1 MERLLAALQSLAL
14 DSEAAAAERVA
25 PLLYFGSPA
34 TASPALQKAYYESA
48 ARNVL
53 LLDALDE
60 LTSAFASRGVRPVL
74 LKGADFA
81 TSLYPSAAL
90 RPMSDLDLWV
100 APEDVT
106 LAENALASL
115 GYRPAV
121 PEMTKG
127 LARAIRH
134 AQLYVSGTR
143 GDVAVDLHW
152 SLVGH
157 DTDRRAPS
165 LDWFRS
171 RCVVSRASRLDAT
184 ASLLY
189 LAGHMKLQHYDERLP
204 LIWLSDFYLLSLR
217 SEVNWQAL
225 FEAARS
231 FRWEAALAAT
241 AAEVEARLGIGLPP
255 PLAAYAPT
263 VSMAIPDHKG
273 GPERAWNELVAL
285 SFGGRAALVKAFF
298 FPCPS
303 YVRFR
308 YRPRPA
314 WTWPLCYPKRW
325 AQILLSAASLA
336 VKPRRS
342 RPLLVPFQL
351 FESQSAPKRS
361 LTFSRSGDVLLEE
374 EQVGTALGETP

>member
-1 MERLLAALQSLAL
+1 MEPLLAALRGLAL
-14 DSEAAAAERVA
+14 DSETATAERVA
-25 PLLYFGSPA
+25 PLLYFGSRGA
-34 TASPALQKAYYESA
+34 GSPALRRVYYESA

-53 LLDALDE
+53 LFDALDE
-60 LTSAFASRGVRPVL
+60 LTAALASRGVRPVL

-100 APEDVT
+100 APEEVT
-106 LAENALASL
+106 LAESALASL
-115 GYRPAV
+115 GYRPGA
-121 PEMTKG
+121 PDMTPG
-127 LARAIRH
+127 LTRAIRH
-134 AQLYVSGTR
+134 ARLYVSEAR
-143 GDVAVDLHW
+143 DDIAIDLHW

-171 RCVVSRASRLDAT
+171 RTRHSRLDPT

-189 LAGHMKLQHYDERLP
+189 LAAHMKLQHYDERIP
-204 LIWLSDFYLLSLR
+204 LIWLSDFYLLSQR
-217 SEVNWQAL
+217 PEMEWEAL
-225 FEAARS
+225 FTAARS
-231 FRWEAALAAT
+231 FRWETGLAAT
-241 AAEVEARLGIGLPP
+241 AAEVSARLGLELSP
-255 PLAAYAPT
+255 PLAAYARTTP
-263 VSMAIPDHKG
+263 MAIPEHKG

-285 SFGGRAALVKAFF
+285 YFGGRAALVKAFF

-308 YRPRPA
+308 YRPRPG

-325 AQILLSAASLA
+325 AQTLLSAASLA

-342 RPLLVPFQL
+342 RPLL
-351 FESQSAPKRS
+351 
-361 LTFSRSGDVLLEE
+361 
-374 EQVGTALGETP
+374 GETP

>member
-1 MERLLAALQSLAL
+1 MAAAPMERLLAALQSLAL

-171 RCVVSRASRLDAT
+171 RTRHSRLDPT

-189 LAGHMKLQHYDERLP
+189 LAAHMKLQHYDERIP
-204 LIWLSDFYLLSLR
+204 LIWLSDFYLLSQR
-217 SEVNWQAL
+217 PEMEWEAL
-225 FEAARS
+225 FTAARS
-231 FRWEAALAAT
+231 FRWETGLAAT
-241 AAEVEARLGIGLPP
+241 AAEVSARLGLELPP
-255 PLAAYAPT
+255 PLAAYARTTP
-263 VSMAIPDHKG
+263 MAIPEHKG
-273 GPERAWNELVAL
+273 GPERAWNELSTL
-285 SFGGRAALVKAFF
+285 SFRGRAALLKAYL
-298 FPCPS
+298 FPSPS

-342 RPLLVPFQL
+342 RPLL
-351 FESQSAPKRS
+351 
-361 LTFSRSGDVLLEE
+361 
-374 EQVGTALGETP
+374 GETP

>member
-1 MERLLAALQSLAL
+1 MEPLLAALRGLAL
-14 DSEAAAAERVA
+14 DSETATAERVA
-25 PLLYFGSPA
+25 PLLYFGSRGA
-34 TASPALQKAYYESA
+34 GSPALRRVYYESA

-53 LLDALDE
+53 LFDALDE
-60 LTSAFASRGVRPVL
+60 LTAALASRGVRPVL

-100 APEDVT
+100 ATEEVT
-106 LAENALASL
+106 LAESALASL

-121 PEMTKG
+121 PEMTQG

-134 AQLYVSGTR
+134 ARLYVSGTR

-241 AAEVEARLGIGLPP
+241 AAEVEARLGIELPS
-255 PLAAYAPT
+255 PLAAYART
-263 VSMAIPDHKG
+263 VSMAIHDHKG
-273 GPERAWNELVAL
+273 GPERAWNELSTL
-285 SFGGRAALVKAFF
+285 SFRGRAALLKAYL
-298 FPCPS
+298 FPSPS

-308 YRPRPA
+308 YRPRPVWA
-314 WTWPLCYPKRW
+314 WPLFYPVRW
-325 AQILLSAASLA
+325 ARLLSSAASLA

-342 RPLLVPFQL
+342 RPLL
-351 FESQSAPKRS
+351 
-361 LTFSRSGDVLLEE
+361 
-374 EQVGTALGETP
+374 GETP